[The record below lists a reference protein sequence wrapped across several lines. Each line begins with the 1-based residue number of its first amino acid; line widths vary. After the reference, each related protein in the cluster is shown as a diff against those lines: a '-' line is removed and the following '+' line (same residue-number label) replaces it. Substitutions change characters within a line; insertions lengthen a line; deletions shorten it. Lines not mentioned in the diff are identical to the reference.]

1 MNELISVI
9 LPVYNGER
17 YLRESIKSILS
28 QTHKNIE
35 LIIINDGST
44 DNSNLIIESF
54 LKDNR
59 IKYIYRSNKGLVY
72 SLNEA
77 INICSGKYIARMD
90 QDDICYPNR
99 LEKQLNFMLEN
110 GVDVC
115 GTSYDVI
122 NEFGTKTKTISS
134 INNNFE
140 ILISAMMVPFIH
152 PSVMFKNFFKDI
164 GVFYGSDSK
173 IEAEDYDL
181 WIKLQNK
188 GLIFG
193 NVKDVLIKYR
203 ILNNSMS
210 RINKINIFK
219 EVYVSCNNFNKENKN
234 KLLDIFNSIEKDSL
248 TRQLKPIIV
257 KSILNYFKV
266 NRFSLNN
273 LNLFFKIDIYSLVF
287 GLLLFI
293 KQEIKYLLYQNKV
306 LYKLSD

>member
-1 MNELISVI
+1 MSELISVI

-17 YLRESIKSILS
+17 YLGKSIKSILS
-28 QTHKNIE
+28 QTHKNLE

-44 DNSNLIIESF
+44 DNSNSIIESF

-59 IKYIYRSNKGLVY
+59 IKYVYRSNKGLIH

-152 PSVMFKNFFKDI
+152 PSVMFKNFFRDI
-164 GVFYGSDSK
+164 GVFYGSNSK

-181 WIKLQNK
+181 WIKLQNR

-193 NVKDVLIKYR
+193 NLKDVLIKYR

-210 RINKINIFK
+210 RINKVKIFK
-219 EVYVSCNNFNKENKN
+219 EVYASCNNFNKENKN

-248 TRQLKPIIV
+248 TGQLKPIIV
-257 KSILNYFKV
+257 KSILNYLKV

-273 LNLFFKIDIYSLVF
+273 LKPFFKIDIYSLVF

-293 KQEIKYLLYQNKV
+293 KQEIKYLLYQSKV
-306 LYKLSD
+306 F